1 MQLNLFPQGTAIH
14 FDPFAAPLLMLSC
27 SALKAA
33 APAPAIELYRGVLY
47 QTFAAHV
54 RGYAAPVVV
63 ILSAHHGFIESS
75 ATISP
80 YEQRMDKGRADHFL
94 EHLDQCTQSFP
105 WPPVASGVFLA
116 GGHDYRRVMRA
127 AAAAIGAHLPVTEM
141 SGGIGMQRS
150 QLGEFLRGL
159 EPAFAEA
166 MGRHENDTTTFRRF
180 GALEVG
186 TDAKLT
192 YGNVGVPARKARI
205 LALFRGPGGIPTA
218 EVEIDSTE
226 RGRPHSVRWV
236 RIAHLQPL

>member
-1 MQLNLFPQGTAIH
+1 MQLNLFPQGTTIH
-14 FDPFAAPLLMLSC
+14 FDPLAAPLLMLSC

-33 APAPAIELYRGVLY
+33 APAPAMELYRGVLY
-47 QTFAAHV
+47 QTFASHV
-54 RGYAAPVVV
+54 RGGAAPAVV
-63 ILSAHHGFIESS
+63 ILSALHGFIESS

-80 YEQRMDKGRADHFL
+80 YEQRMDKRRADHFI
-94 EHLDQCTQSFP
+94 EHLNQCRQGIH

-127 AAAAIGAHLPVTEM
+127 AAAAIGAQLPVTEV

-150 QLGEFLRGL
+150 QLGKFLRGL
-159 EPAFAEA
+159 EPAFAEE
-166 MGRHENDTTTFRRF
+166 MGRHENGTTIFRRF

-192 YGNVGVPARKARI
+192 YGKVGVPARIARI

-218 EVEIDSTE
+218 EVEVDSIE
-226 RGRPHSVRWV
+226 RGRPHSVRWL